1 MLKTDTKVVPGKIE
15 VVTDAAQWDVLM
27 AGTEKQ
33 TPKQT
38 VLAAFDKLEPQQ
50 FIICPVAE
58 GRTQEQYVQDVS
70 VFLNK
75 HDFPASKKQV
85 RKHPTDATL
94 IVVRRLA

>member
-1 MLKTDTKVVPGKIE
+1 MSKIESNVVAGKIE
-15 VVTDAAQWDVLM
+15 VVKDASQWDLLM

-38 VLAAFDKLEPQQ
+38 VLAEFKLLEPQQ

-58 GRTQEQYVQDVS
+58 GRTQDQYVQDVS

-75 HDFPASKKQV
+75 HDFPAAKKQV
-85 RKHPTDATL
+85 RKHPKDATL